1 MSILLHVAEKE
12 RLLSPLLVVD
22 ALSNSSTATLGEVRS
37 YLISVLQS
45 ESELTE
51 QEQQL
56 IDKYRS
62 ETERIRSQINA
73 IQTRYVGLGTCHI
86 LCYDVIQNTI
96 VCIVTYLGSIHDGTF
111 IALQKVNTLQLN
123 TVSNSSSTRTR
134 PTCMVSEHSLL

>member
-1 MSILLHVAEKE
+1 MDIAEKE

-22 ALSNSSTATLGEVRS
+22 ALSNSTATLGEVRS

-62 ETERIRSQINA
+62 ETERIRSQINS
-73 IQTRYVGLGTCHI
+73 IQTRFVGLGTSHI
-86 LCYDVIQNTI
+86 LCYDVI
-96 VCIVTYLGSIHDGTF
+96 
-111 IALQKVNTLQLN
+111 
-123 TVSNSSSTRTR
+123 
-134 PTCMVSEHSLL
+134 